1 MILKQENLMQEKRD
15 LLIIKEEQVETLREE
30 ISDLSQLKEITEA
43 TKKQTLNKNIAKPEQ
58 ISSTIV

>member
-43 TKKQTLNKNIAKPEQ
+43 TKKQTLNTNIAKPEQ
-58 ISSTIV
+58 ISSTVV